1 MFRPSFR
8 SFILDRFVPN
18 RSCFC
23 LFLAFVFSVFP
34 ALGKKVTPSIIV
46 ASIEGEVSS
55 LNMVDDFKVQMG
67 PTSVGKKVNPKTMLT
82 TGKTGKVALLF
93 SNGTLITIKPGSRF
107 YLRTYKQL
115 EGIVA
120 GTIDPGKLEEEP
132 TQSELSAHL
141 DYGNL
146 VVKAPKLKKGSSM
159 KLTSPLGTAG
169 IRGTMFQLMAVRNSV
184 TGDIMGGI
192 NLISGDIDFTDTGG
206 TVVSLLSGQSIQLAT
221 SKLGAPVASQT
232 GELVDLSSTYGPALT
247 DGFTPPPLASVF
259 SGYSEFADSNDLGT
273 SGNDMF
279 PAMPDSVPVGISAV
293 NSAGGWEEIH
303 ELATDLFFEI
313 EMAET
318 VAADFSFEDMT
329 LAPTVD
335 IPTPQ
340 PSAPTV
346 PSSVTGETLAGGDL
360 EFFQGGHPELQLLG
374 VNSTTDELVRIYN
387 NGSRMEVEMRAPAEG
402 ITWRKIDPWV
412 KALDFLGNDITSGV
426 QINGAPQILLAN
438 ANTAESEAPPRGQSQ
453 SYEVSYSIR
462 DLRGLNT
469 VIFRKVDVVATRPT
483 IEIAENTVTVP
494 LSEPSSSTFFQWI
507 NSVVVKDVRGKRL
520 PYQPDRSLE
529 GFYLDGS
536 YDLNALG
543 TSATLSV
550 VATDW
555 RGLTSR
561 ISGLKISVVADDPV
575 VSGDISFNSE
585 LSDEIISELSPPISA
600 TDEFGRQVD
609 NIVLSNVVNKSDNS
623 SIDLNYRVDQLVRG
637 EVYDFIYSIR
647 DSRGIETK
655 KPLDFHV
662 KITPPTLESS
672 DFNSS
677 FFSDFNSS
685 FLPANHLEYG
695 DPKNELDTWL
705 AQATA
710 KDFNN
715 NALNI
720 SISVQEKG
728 VARTLDEL
736 KSQNPF
742 DSLSNTNTKLYNIR
756 FSAVDPRWKSGTDA
770 SWEDYLK
777 ITNSHEVSVVSTPPR
792 LEFFYHDP
800 RPELPEIDHEN
811 NIISFLVRSKGE
823 HKDLEAFQDDGDF
836 EILAD
841 PGEGK
846 RVATKLYYRATA
858 YNGHGSDI
866 SNLVNDDVLQASIDA
881 VDDETLN
888 SDSKITLSIND
899 QPIRGSDVNG
909 GAKTEITYT
918 VSIVDVISPLIS
930 VIDHEDPI
938 EGILPEIT
946 LLSGS
951 LKSQVSG
958 NTNGSYYYPD
968 PGLEIIDNYYSSEE
982 IRDFNNIVVKD
993 EYKFE
998 YVYDSETQNYSS
1010 VWEFQDRSLD
1020 IGVVGS
1026 YEISYSLN
1034 DPSGNLSKDVDN
1046 PDSDQVLRLVN
1057 VIDTRPP
1064 VVKLYGAS
1072 TMYVDLQAII
1082 DEEAR
1087 YLDPGAYAIEN
1098 LYVNG
1103 KGFFDWTTVDQVLE
1117 WNVTYQL
1124 CNDLE
1129 NDTYGSLLQLADGTD
1144 LIDSTIQGYL
1154 EDPSSLPTEAIRFKV
1169 NYSLADK
1176 ASPNSS
1182 SNVGINSRIVELRG
1196 SPNLYPHIYFTL
1208 NHPDYAD
1215 GIPSATNID
1224 GQLST
1229 LPPLIWEVEVG
1240 MDQFSAAPSALVF
1253 NDLGGGIREDIQYS
1267 TELLFLNEN
1276 NISQEAPSNSNLL
1289 SDYLTR
1295 VNYWSKN
1302 VDIPHYVEFDSGSNL
1317 YAKHPYGDSNWRRV
1331 VIRYTS
1337 AVNELGNK
1345 SIRDLEIR
1353 LKDETPPTI
1362 VKNNFDSGT
1371 LEVGNPF
1378 VDPGVTISD
1387 LAGSLIDSN
1396 TTIDLAYPNG
1406 TDHNATFVE
1415 LAERGFWTT
1424 GDYTI
1429 TYNAVDEF
1437 GNQAEAQVLNL
1448 SVQDSINPHVA
1459 VVTHQILNNYNSG
1472 NSFVLTYHENNDPVV
1487 NPNEVYKNDSNL
1499 PSSLISLSS
1508 HYSKDGFSSE
1518 FPFLAENNTK
1528 DFLLKSS
1535 ELDDTF
1541 LQNLKD
1547 NPNGFVPTTSYQI
1560 SIPDD
1565 FGRSFVWYSP
1575 FKLSFNDNDG
1585 TYLQDPGFFIY
1596 EPSNSGVSIL
1606 ATLDTE
1612 FFDDNQE
1619 QIKSISVNLTV
1630 TQSNTSARKT
1640 IITGAREY
1648 LFLDDLKPILTIS
1661 PQTNA
1666 TTTFVKVE
1674 AGYDYEDTDADNSK
1688 FPILE
1693 NGIVRPQKETL
1704 TLSAYDLSDGDV
1716 SSNIT
1721 RKVEDLNGSGVTTV
1735 ETGYDYVNHIYKIE
1749 YNATD
1754 SADPPNFAYPVY
1766 RYLKIVD
1773 STPPLIYPQADT
1785 NLTDNFEIDSLEAN
1799 NTNKVE
1805 NDLLYGLVASDYGY
1819 KGGGE
1824 TDDDG
1829 DSVVIDPNL
1838 DRTDDRNKWEVIITK
1853 PDGSAFDPGKVFPFA
1868 KEDEGYNV
1876 NITVTDEFGNTSP
1889 PKLRKLKVGD
1899 YKKPTITLIGSSE
1912 IHDFLRFSTNTGLDD
1927 NSTAP
1932 NNKEL
1937 LFADRSDSQEFNS
1950 TGFSGGAHRILHGDY
1965 NFVDPGAYAEDGN
1978 SYFST
1983 IDGYKDLDGDGIG
1996 ETYAIRRVSERSHMT
2011 DCNDQVGN
2019 PDDDI
2024 GVIFAYSVL
2033 EKVENPTLYFQNLL
2047 ANNIFGLDTTN
2058 LTDVNGTFPPEDPN
2072 STLALSAVKVPNVEG
2087 ENYKFDS
2094 NKTQRINMDVM
2105 KITIEY
2111 RVRDG
2116 WDNFSDIK
2124 ERIVYIYE
2132 SRQFPNFAFYATPL
2146 TEGDGTEFEHYY
2158 DDGTGRPFLND
2169 TRKDTD
2175 RDGVSD
2181 YWEKVFGSD
2190 PLNKD
2195 DVPRD
2200 DNGVSLDLSDPALYS
2215 GNSFDF
2221 NPANP

>member
-23 LFLAFVFSVFP
+23 LFLAFVFFVLP
-34 ALGKKVTPSIIV
+34 ALGRKVTPSIIV

-141 DYGNL
+141 DYGDL

-232 GELVDLSSTYGPALT
+232 GELVDLASTYGPALT

-259 SGYSEFADSNDLGT
+259 SGYSEFADANDLGT

-313 EMAET
+313 ETVET
-318 VAADFSFEDMT
+318 VAANFSFEDMT

-340 PSAPTV
+340 PGAPTV
-346 PSSVTGETLAGGDL
+346 PSSVTGETLAGGDI

-469 VIFRKVDVVATRPT
+469 VIFRKVDVIATRPT
-483 IEIAENTVTVP
+483 IELFQDPTFSVPLAENGSVTFLEWMNQVQV
-494 LSEPSSSTFFQWI
+494 F
-507 NSVVVKDVRGKRL
+507 DVRGNRL
-520 PYQPDRSLE
+520 PYDPGKSL
-529 GFYLDGS
+529 GSFYLEGS
-536 YDLNALG
+536 YDFSRLG
-543 TSATLSV
+543 TSSNLKII
-550 VATDW
+550 ATDW
-555 RGLTSR
+555 RGLQSAYSGISIIVEAIPPQ
-561 ISGLKISVVADDPV
+561 ISGDDT
-575 VSGDISFNSE
+575 FTLE
-585 LSDEIISELSPPISA
+585 LSDETLNSLEPPLSA
-600 TDEFGRQVD
+600 DDEFGEEIKEFLLTEVTSTTDKRRLD
-609 NIVLSNVVNKSDNS
+609 G
-623 SIDLNYRVDQLVRG
+623 NYELDQLIQGVKYFLKYT
-637 EVYDFIYSIR
+637 VTDT
-647 DSRGIETK
+647 RGIKSEKSIGLEVFVTS
-655 KPLDFHV
+655 
-662 KITPPTLESS
+662 PTLISS

-677 FFSDFNSS
+677 VDSISDKDT
-685 FLPANHLEYG
+685 LEYG
-695 DPKNELDTWL
+695 DPQNELNNWL
-705 AQATA
+705 
-710 KDFNN
+710 
-715 NALNI
+715 I
-720 SISVQEKG
+720 SPKASDYTETVLEVIPSFTEG
-728 VARTLDEL
+728 SEERTLNFV
-736 KSQNPF
+736 SSSNPF
-742 DSLSNTNTKLYNIR
+742 NGIDNTKEYTVK
-756 FSAVDPRWKSGTDA
+756 FTTVDPRWKEGTDP
-770 SWEDYLK
+770 SWQSYLTISNLHSLIVKATPPKLELFFHNPREGLGVSENFNK
-777 ITNSHEVSVVSTPPR
+777 IT
-792 LEFFYHDP
+792 Y
-800 RPELPEIDHEN
+800 
-811 NIISFLVRSKGE
+811 LVRTV
-823 HKDLEAFQDDGDF
+823 EAYQEIFPDDGNF
-836 EILAD
+836 SIEPD
-841 PGEGK
+841 PGIVNRQDGDVYFK
-846 RVATKLYYRATA
+846 ATGYD
-858 YNGHGSDI
+858 GSDI
-866 SNLVNDDVLQASIDA
+866 TSLVEVENVDQ

-888 SDSKITLSIND
+888 GDTTLTISVD
-899 QPIRGSDVNG
+899 DKSIRGLSQGAVSTLNTQVN
-909 GAKTEITYT
+909 
-918 VSIVDVISPLIS
+918 IVDVLSPLIS
-930 VIDHEDPI
+930 IIDQSDEPI

-2190 PLNKD
+2190 PLDKD

-2200 DNGVSLDLSDPALYS
+2200 DNGISLDLSDPALYS

>member
-259 SGYSEFADSNDLGT
+259 SGYSEFADSNDFET
-273 SGNDMF
+273 SDNDMF
-279 PAMPDSVPVGISAV
+279 PTMPNSVPLSTTVG

-329 LAPTVD
+329 MAPTVD

-346 PSSVTGETLAGGDL
+346 PSSVTGETLAGGDI

-374 VNSTTDELVRIYN
+374 QNNNTDPLVKVYS
-387 NGSRMEVEMRAPAEG
+387 NGGRMEVEMRAPAEG

-412 KALDFLGNDITSGV
+412 KALDFLGNDLTSGV

-469 VIFRKVDVVATRPT
+469 VIFRQVDVIATRPT
-483 IEIAENTVTVP
+483 IQISNTTPSFPWNELDLDLDGLPFDSFYQWIRDHVTV
-494 LSEPSSSTFFQWI
+494 Q
-507 NSVVVKDVRGKRL
+507 DVRGESTFYDESQK
-520 PYQPDRSLE
+520 PNS
-529 GFYLDGS
+529 FYLS
-536 YDLNALG
+536 G
-543 TSATLSV
+543 TYNLAAIGTYNGIKI
-550 VATDW
+550 VAIDW
-555 RGLTSR
+555 RGLRTESEPFTMQVTSPEK
-561 ISGLKISVVADDPV
+561 L
-575 VSGDISFNSE
+575 
-585 LSDEIISELSPPISA
+585 
-600 TDEFGRQVD
+600 
-609 NIVLSNVVNKSDNS
+609 
-623 SIDLNYRVDQLVRG
+623 
-637 EVYDFIYSIR
+637 
-647 DSRGIETK
+647 
-655 KPLDFHV
+655 
-662 KITPPTLESS
+662 PTLITSEFTSN
-672 DFNSS
+672 F
-677 FFSDFNSS
+677 
-685 FLPANHLEYG
+685 PALENEKNLLEYG
-695 DPKNELDTWL
+695 DPSNELGAWL
-705 AQATA
+705 NGATA
-710 KDFNN
+710 VDVEGNPVDVNYKISGNE
-715 NALNI
+715 ALSPLEIDNI
-720 SISVQEKG
+720 FPGSG
-728 VARTLDEL
+728 TR
-736 KSQNPF
+736 
-742 DSLSNTNTKLYNIR
+742 LSYTVV
-756 FSAVDPRWKSGTDA
+756 FEAVDPRWDSSNQSMKAQLTTTETRTIEVVATPPKLELIFHNPREGLGVSENQD
-770 SWEDYLK
+770 EIRYLVESK
-777 ITNSHEVSVVSTPPR
+777 ENVSVFP
-792 LEFFYHDP
+792 
-800 RPELPEIDHEN
+800 
-811 NIISFLVRSKGE
+811 
-823 HKDLEAFQDDGDF
+823 DDGPFAIAPD
-836 EILAD
+836 L
-841 PGEGK
+841 GESN
-846 RVATKLYYRATA
+846 RQVRTLYYKATA
-858 YNGHGSDI
+858 YNGFDTDI
-866 SNLVNDDVLQASIDA
+866 SDQVIVSYDVPVDSSSLNESSTMTVSVNDQSVRGTNEGAVTVLTPK
-881 VDDETLN
+881 V
-888 SDSKITLSIND
+888 KI
-899 QPIRGSDVNG
+899 
-909 GAKTEITYT
+909 K
-918 VSIVDVISPLIS
+918 DVIAPILSFPS
-930 VIDHEDPI
+930 GQADPFVV
-938 EGILPEIT
+938 EGIMPELA
-946 LLSGS
+946 LLNGS
-951 LKSQVSG
+951 SKDQVIG
-958 NTNGSYYYPD
+958 NTDPDYYFND
-968 PGLEIIDNYYSSEE
+968 PGIEIIDNYYSKVELHTHNGIDDS
-982 IRDFNNIVVKD
+982 KS
-993 EYKFE
+993 YTFE
-998 YVYDSETQNYSS
+998 YTDVNNTSDTFDREVFNPVFEYGQERIQTDLDMAKIGDYTLTYS
-1010 VWEFQDRSLD
+1010 
-1020 IGVVGS
+1020 
-1026 YEISYSLN
+1026 IS
-1034 DPSGNLSKDVDN
+1034 DPSE
-1046 PDSDQVLRLVN
+1046 N
-1057 VIDTRPP
+1057 VATLTRSIKVQDTQLP
-1064 VVKLYGAS
+1064 VVKLYGS
-1072 TMYVDLQAII
+1072 KTMYVDLQSIF
-1082 DEEAR
+1082 DGESR
-1087 YLDPGAYAIEN
+1087 FYDPGAFAIEN
-1098 LYVNG
+1098 LY
-1103 KGFFDWTTVDQVLE
+1103 KTEDGFFNWLVEDEDMAWSFTIQV
-1117 WNVTYQL
+1117 
-1124 CNDLE
+1124 CNDLSE
-1129 NDTYGSLLQLADGTD
+1129 PSNYGDPIPADKDFIANTINGLAE
-1144 LIDSTIQGYL
+1144 S
-1154 EDPSSLPTEAIRFKV
+1154 PPTETIRYRF
-1169 NYSLADK
+1169 NYILKDRAGNT
-1176 ASPNSS
+1176 ASNYRT
-1182 SNVGINSRIVELRG
+1182 IELRG
-1196 SPNLYPHIYFTL
+1196 SPNLYPTVFFL
-1208 NHPDYAD
+1208 LSHPDSLD
-1215 GIPSATNID
+1215 GIPNSHYID
-1224 GQLST
+1224 SEASPPTAT
-1229 LPPLIWEVEVG
+1229 LPALDWDIEVG
-1240 MDQFSAAPSALVF
+1240 EDQYTDAPAARVF
-1253 NDLGGGIREDIQYS
+1253 TDLGGGQQENLENKYS
-1267 TELLFLNEN
+1267 VELIYINANGDHLS
-1276 NISQEAPSNSNLL
+1276 SQNVHSGGVSNF
-1289 SDYLTR
+1289 SDGSTFFSQ
-1295 VNYWSKN
+1295 VNYWNSSSDLFF
-1302 VDIPHYVEFDSGSNL
+1302 VSGEPGS
-1317 YAKHPYGDSNWRRV
+1317 YAKYSSNFDEWRKV
-1331 VIRYTS
+1331 VLRYS
-1337 AVNELGNK
+1337 VLNSLGNK
-1345 SIRDLEIR
+1345 SVRDIEVRLMDTIPPEIT
-1353 LKDETPPTI
+1353 KNTFTGNTI
-1362 VKNNFDSGT
+1362 
-1371 LEVGNPF
+1371 EVGEPF
-1378 VDPGVTISD
+1378 TDPGVVVSD
-1387 LAGSLIDSN
+1387 IANSGVTKT
-1396 TTIDLAYPNG
+1396 TTIDLSHPQG
-1406 TDHNATFVE
+1406 LDDNATFVE
-1415 LAERGFWTT
+1415 LADRGFWTT

-1448 SVQDSINPHVA
+1448 TVQDSKNPHVA
-1459 VVTHQILNNYNSG
+1459 VVTHDALEKYNSG
-1472 NSFVLTYHENNDPVV
+1472 FNLSS
-1487 NPNEVYKNDSNL
+1487 SNL
-1499 PSSLISLSS
+1499 SYQDANNPTVLPNDIFQNYANLQDALGGLSNLSS
-1508 HYSKDGFSSE
+1508 E
-1518 FPFLAENNTK
+1518 VPFLAENNTK
-1528 DFLLKSS
+1528 EFLLKAS
-1535 ELDDTF
+1535 ELDDDF
-1541 LQNLKD
+1541 LQQLKD
-1547 NPNGFVPTTSYQI
+1547 NPADLVQSGSVTI

-1565 FGRSFVWYSP
+1565 FGRSFIWYSP
-1575 FKLSFNDNDG
+1575 FKLTLNDG
-1585 TYLQDPGFFIY
+1585 SDLQDPGFFIY
-1596 EPSNSGVSIL
+1596 EPSNSGVSIV
-1606 ATLDTE
+1606 ATLNAY
-1612 FFDDNQE
+1612 FADDNQT
-1619 QIKSISVNLTV
+1619 QIKSINVNLTV

-1640 IITGAREY
+1640 TITGAREY

-1688 FPILE
+1688 FPILQ
-1693 NGIVRPQKETL
+1693 NGVVRDEKGEFL
-1704 TLSAYDLSDGDV
+1704 TVSAYDLSDKYI
-1716 SSNIT
+1716 SESIT
-1721 RKVEDLNGSGVTTV
+1721 RTVEDLNGSGVTNV

-1754 SADPPNFAYPVY
+1754 SADPPNFADPVY

-1773 STPPLIYPQADT
+1773 SASPIIYPQADAS
-1785 NLTDNFEIDSLEAN
+1785 LSDNFEIDYLGDAPDPNDEN
-1799 NTNKVE
+1799 EVE
-1805 NDLLYGLVASDYGY
+1805 DYLLQGLVASDYGA
-1819 KGGGE
+1819 KGAGNGQ
-1824 TDDDG
+1824 
-1829 DSVVIDPNL
+1829 VIDANL
-1838 DRTDDRNKWEVIITK
+1838 DWSNPSYRDKWDIVITK

-1868 KEDEGYNV
+1868 KEDEGYDV
-1876 NITVTDEFGNTSP
+1876 NITVTDEFGNKSL
-1889 PKLRKLKVGD
+1889 PKMRKLKVGD
-1899 YKKPTITLIGSSE
+1899 FKKPRITLIGSSE
-1912 IHDFLRFSTNTGLDD
+1912 IHDFLRFSTNTGFDD

-1983 IDGYKDLDGDGIG
+1983 NDEYKDLDGDSIG

-2011 DCNDQVGN
+2011 DCNDQVGD

-2047 ANNIFGLDTTN
+2047 ADNIFGLDTTN
-2058 LTDVNGTFPPEDPN
+2058 LTDVNSTFPPEDQN
-2072 STLALSAVKVPNVEG
+2072 NTLALSAVKVPDVNG
-2087 ENYKFDS
+2087 SSYDFDTS
-2094 NKTQRINMDVM
+2094 GKNTRINMDVI

-2132 SRQFPNFAFYATPL
+2132 SQQFPNFAFYATPL

-2181 YWEKVFGSD
+2181 YWEKIFGSD
-2190 PLNKD
+2190 PFDKD

-2200 DNGVSLDLSDPALYS
+2200 DNGISLDLSDPALYS